1 VETVCSGEGK
11 TWAITIARENNRFY
25 EVLMHVLGD
34 VPVGSINKQHIRQ
47 TLAVIENLPR
57 RNLKP
62 YSEMSLAECIDFD
75 VPEDDLISSAN
86 VKKHLKIY
94 SSFLKFSLKMK
105 RIS

>member
-1 VETVCSGEGK
+1 
-11 TWAITIARENNRFY
+11 
-25 EVLMHVLGD
+25 MHVLGD
-34 VPVGSINKQHIRQ
+34 VPVGSITKQHIRQ

-62 YSEMSLAECIDFD
+62 YSEMSLSECIDLD

-86 VKKHLKIY
+86 VKNTSKFIHH
-94 SSFLKFSLKMK
+94 SLKFSLKMK